1 MNAVKGTN
9 SAFFLV
15 FGTFALLLTLG
26 VFVALDSPVF
36 VEQVT
41 NFHPALASLYSLAGK
56 WGVAGIGG
64 AITLLLLAGG
74 IYRFLDEQALFAT
87 LPALSPDQLGTALMQ
102 ALEFGQE
109 DLWEN
114 KNGRISP
121 TQQQKL
127 TTLYQS
133 SWGMAG
139 CSTLFGLLTLGGI
152 ALFVIFSPDP
162 GLRRVIQQLPALGV
176 VYAGIFGVMLFATI
190 NGFVQY
196 VLRARNLPNQP
207 VYVAEGKVKLSET
220 YSRYG
225 TICTIRIGW
234 KNLYVTQQ
242 QLQGFWHGGRYR
254 IYYLKYYSPI
264 LLSAEV
270 LP

>member
-9 SAFFLV
+9 SGLFLV
-15 FGTFALLLTLG
+15 LGAVALCLTLG
-26 VFVALDSPVF
+26 LVVALDSPVF
-36 VEQVT
+36 VEQLT
-41 NFHPALASLYSLAGK
+41 NLHPALTSLYDIAGK
-56 WGVAGIGG
+56 WGVAGIG
-64 AITLLLLAGG
+64 AVLTLLLLAGG

-87 LPALSPDQLGTALMQ
+87 SPTLSSEQLNIALMQ
-102 ALEFGQE
+102 ALEFGAE
-109 DLWEN
+109 DLLEN

-139 CSTLFGLLTLGGI
+139 CSTLFGLLALGGI

-176 VYAGIFGVMLFATI
+176 VYAGIFGVMLFVTI

-264 LLSAEV
+264 LLSAEI